1 MPDDLRWTWCN
12 NNRNKVHNKC
22 NVFHYIS
29 WTISPHSQWKDCLSG
44 NWSMV
49 PKRLGTTV
57 FKAVISHMKSVS
69 YSNLLFSHLP
79 NRIPEHFAVDVLVT
93 ENTVVSKPAL
103 SSPGPQSGL
112 MRMIHICV
120 NTWWMCSYELW
131 SSESKEERIKKKCM
145 GRGACPDLGW
155 EDRDGS
161 PAPESVKD
169 LKLTKWW
176 EQVIITCDSRSVG
189 YLVPRL
195 WHLEGMWLTIVH
207 ANPESLRQEFK
218 LAAASSLEFLL
229 LSVRVFPWPQWG
241 SWSSSIS
248 FVHNDSKYSF

>member
-1 MPDDLRWTWCN
+1 ME
-12 NNRNKVHNKC
+12 
-22 NVFHYIS
+22 
-29 WTISPHSQWKDCLSG
+29 
-44 NWSMV
+44 
-49 PKRLGTTV
+49 
-57 FKAVISHMKSVS
+57 SVS

-79 NRIPEHFAVDVLVT
+79 IRIPEYLAVDVLVT

-103 SSPGPQSGL
+103 SSCGPQSGL

-120 NTWWMCSYELW
+120 NTWWMCNYKLR
-131 SSESKEERIKKKCM
+131 SSESKEESIKKQCK

-169 LKLTKWW
+169 LKLTRWW
-176 EQVIITCDSRSVG
+176 EQVVITCDSRSVEH
-189 YLVPRL
+189 LVLRL

-207 ANPESLRQEFK
+207 ANPESFK
-218 LAAASSLEFLL
+218 ARIQVGCCLL
-229 LSVRVFPWPQWG
+229 LGIPLIICSSFLCPQWG

-248 FVHNDSKYSF
+248 FVHNDSKNSFCCCCC